1 MAKIWTVA
9 VVGCG
14 IGRAHIADGYAAHPD
29 KFRVAAICD
38 VDAARLARLAD
49 EFAIARRL
57 TSFDE
62 LLAMDVDII
71 DICTP
76 PTLHVAQALAAL
88 AAGKHVI
95 CEKPIAGSLAEVDQ
109 LVAAEHAAPGRLMPI
124 FQYRFG
130 NGVQR
135 ARRIIDLGRL

>member
-1 MAKIWTVA
+1 
-9 VVGCG
+9 
-14 IGRAHIADGYAAHPD
+14 
-29 KFRVAAICD
+29 
-38 VDAARLARLAD
+38 
-49 EFAIARRL
+49 
-57 TSFDE
+57 
-62 LLAMDVDII
+62 MDVDII

-109 LVAAEHAAPGRLMPI
+109 LIAAEQAAPGRLMPI

-135 ARRIIDLGRL
+135 AKRIVDLGPCRQAVSCDGRDRLEARRRLLRDALARPARHRARRRRCSPRRSIRMI